1 MLLFFLSSFFLLLA
15 IVLNRNES
23 DNLMSDQ
30 WVWDKE
36 CAPSEVKLSS
46 NLEAAYF
53 HVDPVDESTGTVG
66 ES

>member
-1 MLLFFLSSFFLLLA
+1 M
-15 IVLNRNES
+15 LNRNET

>member
-1 MLLFFLSSFFLLLA
+1 M
-15 IVLNRNES
+15 LNRNET

-66 ES
+66 ESKSAAAYLHHCFIIE